1 MPQLVKGGKWL
12 FGWTVMSPRVR
23 YEFHHTPSMP
33 CCCISGS
40 SSQDGCRQRVWCER
54 AKNYRDKLHRS
65 RKFDRVDQPGAIT
78 MQNDVV
84 KMPLKGKRIGVF
96 GKGGAGKSTL
106 TVLLAQA
113 LRKRGYSVC
122 VLDAD
127 STNLGLFQIFE
138 ISQSPRPLMD
148 YFGGMVFSGGAVTC
162 PVDDPMPLAAAEIE
176 LKNLDPEYYA
186 KSPEGIILF
195 IAGKI
200 GDQGPGAGCDGPVAK
215 IARDFR
221 VYIQNELP
229 VTLVD
234 FKAGFEDTARGV
246 LTSLDSAIV
255 IVDPT
260 VASVEL
266 AANMKH
272 MVEQIKADV
281 LPATAHLESPE
292 LIAWANKIFI
302 EAYIEDV
309 WFVLNRVQ
317 SAEEEEYL
325 RQRLGEKGIEPVGV
339 IYQASSISLSWLK
352 GMPIRSDDA
361 LMEVQKI
368 LNRLENIAQVTR
380 ERG

>member
-1 MPQLVKGGKWL
+1 
-12 FGWTVMSPRVR
+12 
-23 YEFHHTPSMP
+23 
-33 CCCISGS
+33 
-40 SSQDGCRQRVWCER
+40 
-54 AKNYRDKLHRS
+54 
-65 RKFDRVDQPGAIT
+65 
-78 MQNDVV
+78 
-84 KMPLKGKRIGVF
+84 
-96 GKGGAGKSTL
+96 
-106 TVLLAQA
+106 VLLARA

-127 STNLGLFQIFE
+127 STNRGLFQIFE

-148 YFGGMVFSGGAVTC
+148 YFGGTVFNGGAVNC

-176 LKNLDPEYYA
+176 LKTLDTEYYA

-221 VYIQNELP
+221 IYIQDELP

-255 IVDPT
+255 VVDPT

-266 AANMKH
+266 ASNMKH

-292 LIAWANKIFI
+292 LIAWANKIFT
-302 EAYIEDV
+302 EAYIQDV
-309 WFVLNRVQ
+309 WFMLNRIQGV
-317 SAEEEEYL
+317 EEEEYL
-325 RQRLGEKGIEPVGV
+325 RERLEEKGIEPVGV
-339 IYQASSISLSWLK
+339 IYQTPSISLSWLK

-361 LMEVQKI
+361 MIEAQKV
-368 LNRLENIAQVTR
+368 LGRLENAELAAR

>member
-1 MPQLVKGGKWL
+1 
-12 FGWTVMSPRVR
+12 
-23 YEFHHTPSMP
+23 
-33 CCCISGS
+33 
-40 SSQDGCRQRVWCER
+40 
-54 AKNYRDKLHRS
+54 
-65 RKFDRVDQPGAIT
+65 
-78 MQNDVV
+78 MQIDTR
-84 KMPLKGKRIGVF
+84 KMPLNGKRIGVF
-96 GKGGAGKSTL
+96 GKGGAGKSTV
-106 TVLLAQA
+106 TVLLARA

-127 STNLGLFQIFE
+127 STNLGLFQIFG
-138 ISQSPRPLMD
+138 ISRSPRPLMD

-162 PVDDPMPLAAAEIE
+162 PVDDPLPLAAAEIE
-176 LKNLDPEYYA
+176 LATLRPEYYA

-195 IAGKI
+195 TAGKI
-200 GDQGPGAGCDGPVAK
+200 GDQGPGAGCDGPVTK
-215 IARDFR
+215 VARDFR
-221 VYIQNELP
+221 IYIQHESP

-246 LTSLDSAIV
+246 LTSLDFAIV

-281 LPATAHLESPE
+281 LPATAHLENPE

-302 EAYIEDV
+302 EACIEDV

-317 SAEEEEYL
+317 GAEEEEYL

-339 IYQASSISLSWLK
+339 IYQVPSISLCWLK

-361 LMEVQKI
+361 MMEIRKI
-368 LNRLENIAQVTR
+368 LDRLESAEPV
-380 ERG
+380 EGGAG

>member
-1 MPQLVKGGKWL
+1 
-12 FGWTVMSPRVR
+12 
-23 YEFHHTPSMP
+23 
-33 CCCISGS
+33 
-40 SSQDGCRQRVWCER
+40 
-54 AKNYRDKLHRS
+54 
-65 RKFDRVDQPGAIT
+65 
-78 MQNDVV
+78 MQNEME
-84 KMPLKGKRIGVF
+84 KMPMKGRRIGVF

-127 STNLGLFQIFE
+127 STNLGLFQIFD
-138 ISQSPRPLMD
+138 IPRSPRPLMD
-148 YFGGMVFSGGAVTC
+148 YFGGMVFSGGTVTC

-176 LKNLDPEYYA
+176 LETLHPEYYA
-186 KSPEGIILF
+186 RSPEGIILF

-221 VYIQNELP
+221 IYIQNELP

-246 LTSLDSAIV
+246 LTSLDSAILV
-255 IVDPT
+255 VDPT
-260 VASVEL
+260 VASVEF

-281 LPATAHLESPE
+281 LPATAHLENPE

-361 LMEVQKI
+361 LIEVQKI
-368 LNRLENIAQVTR
+368 LNKLENAEQVAR

>member
-1 MPQLVKGGKWL
+1 
-12 FGWTVMSPRVR
+12 
-23 YEFHHTPSMP
+23 
-33 CCCISGS
+33 
-40 SSQDGCRQRVWCER
+40 
-54 AKNYRDKLHRS
+54 
-65 RKFDRVDQPGAIT
+65 
-78 MQNDVV
+78 MQINMR

-96 GKGGAGKSTL
+96 GKGGAGKSTV

-127 STNLGLFQIFE
+127 STNIGLFQVFE

-162 PVDDPMPLAAAEIE
+162 PVDDPLPLAAAEIE
-176 LKNLDPEYYA
+176 LKNLDSEYYA
-186 KSPEGIILF
+186 KSPEGITLL

-221 VYIQNELP
+221 IYIQDELP
-229 VTLVD
+229 VTLLD

-246 LTSLDSAIV
+246 LTSLDSAILV
-255 IVDPT
+255 VDPT
-260 VASVEL
+260 IASVEL
-266 AANMKH
+266 AASMKH

-281 LPATAHLESPE
+281 LPATSHLESPE

-302 EAYIEDV
+302 EAHIEDIWV
-309 WFVLNRVQ
+309 LLNRVH
-317 SAEEEEYL
+317 SAAEEKYL

-339 IYQASSISLSWLK
+339 IYQNPSISFSWLK
-352 GMPIRSDDA
+352 GMPIR
-361 LMEVQKI
+361 LEEVPIAVEKV
-368 LNRLENIAQVTR
+368 LDRLENAEQPAG

>member
-1 MPQLVKGGKWL
+1 
-12 FGWTVMSPRVR
+12 
-23 YEFHHTPSMP
+23 
-33 CCCISGS
+33 
-40 SSQDGCRQRVWCER
+40 
-54 AKNYRDKLHRS
+54 
-65 RKFDRVDQPGAIT
+65 
-78 MQNDVV
+78 MQSDVG

-96 GKGGAGKSTL
+96 GKGGAGKSTV

-138 ISQSPRPLMD
+138 VPQSPRPLMD

-186 KSPEGIILF
+186 KSPDGIILF

-221 VYIQNELP
+221 IYIQGELP

-246 LTSLDSAIV
+246 LTSLDSAILV
-255 IVDPT
+255 VDPT

-281 LPATAHLESPE
+281 LPATAHLENPE
-292 LIAWANKIFI
+292 LIAWANKIFT
-302 EAYIEDV
+302 EAYIQDV
-309 WFVLNRVQ
+309 WFMLNRIQGV
-317 SAEEEEYL
+317 EEEEYL
-325 RQRLGEKGIEPVGV
+325 RERLEEKGIEPVGV
-339 IYQASSISLSWLK
+339 IYQTPSISLSWLK
-352 GMPIRSDDA
+352 GTPIRSDDA
-361 LMEVQKI
+361 LIEVQKV
-368 LNRLENIAQVTR
+368 LDSLENAEQVAR

>member
-1 MPQLVKGGKWL
+1 
-12 FGWTVMSPRVR
+12 
-23 YEFHHTPSMP
+23 
-33 CCCISGS
+33 
-40 SSQDGCRQRVWCER
+40 
-54 AKNYRDKLHRS
+54 
-65 RKFDRVDQPGAIT
+65 
-78 MQNDVV
+78 MQSDVG

-96 GKGGAGKSTL
+96 GKGGAGKSTV
-106 TVLLAQA
+106 TVLLARA

-138 ISQSPRPLMD
+138 VPQSPRPLMD

-176 LKNLDPEYYA
+176 LKTLDPEYYA
-186 KSPEGIILF
+186 KSPDGIILF

-221 VYIQNELP
+221 IYIQGELP

-246 LTSLDSAIV
+246 LTSLDSAILV
-255 IVDPT
+255 VDPT

-281 LPATAHLESPE
+281 LPATAHLENPE
-292 LIAWANKIFI
+292 LIAWANKIFT
-302 EAYIEDV
+302 EAYIQDV
-309 WFVLNRVQ
+309 WFVLNRIQ
-317 SAEEEEYL
+317 GAEEEEYL
-325 RQRLGEKGIEPVGV
+325 RERLGEKGIEPVGV
-339 IYQASSISLSWLK
+339 IYQTPSISLSWLK
-352 GMPIRSDDA
+352 GTPIRSDDA
-361 LMEVQKI
+361 LIEVQKV
-368 LNRLENIAQVTR
+368 LDSLENAEQVAR

>member
-1 MPQLVKGGKWL
+1 
-12 FGWTVMSPRVR
+12 
-23 YEFHHTPSMP
+23 
-33 CCCISGS
+33 
-40 SSQDGCRQRVWCER
+40 
-54 AKNYRDKLHRS
+54 
-65 RKFDRVDQPGAIT
+65 
-78 MQNDVV
+78 MQNDTG

-138 ISQSPRPLMD
+138 VPQSPRPLMD

-186 KSPEGIILF
+186 KSPDGIILF

-221 VYIQNELP
+221 IYIQGELP

-246 LTSLDSAIV
+246 LTSLDSAILV
-255 IVDPT
+255 VDPT

-266 AANMKH
+266 AANMNH
-272 MVEQIKADV
+272 MVEQIKADI

-292 LIAWANKIFI
+292 LIAWANKLFI
-302 EAYIEDV
+302 EAYIQDV

-317 SAEEEEYL
+317 DMEEEEYL
-325 RQRLGEKGIEPVGV
+325 RQRLEEKGIEPIGV
-339 IYQASSISLSWLK
+339 IYHSSSISLSWLK
-352 GMPIRSDDA
+352 GMPIRSDDT
-361 LMEVQKI
+361 LMEAQKI
-368 LNRLENIAQVTR
+368 LDRLENVERVAR

>member
-1 MPQLVKGGKWL
+1 
-12 FGWTVMSPRVR
+12 
-23 YEFHHTPSMP
+23 
-33 CCCISGS
+33 
-40 SSQDGCRQRVWCER
+40 
-54 AKNYRDKLHRS
+54 
-65 RKFDRVDQPGAIT
+65 
-78 MQNDVV
+78 MQNEME
-84 KMPLKGKRIGVF
+84 KMPMKGKRIGVF

-127 STNLGLFQIFE
+127 STNLGLFQIFD
-138 ISQSPRPLMD
+138 IPRSPRPLMD
-148 YFGGMVFSGGAVTC
+148 YFGGMVFSGGTVTC

-176 LKNLDPEYYA
+176 LETLHPEYYA
-186 KSPEGIILF
+186 RSPEGIILF

-221 VYIQNELP
+221 IYIQNELP

-246 LTSLDSAIV
+246 LTSLDSAILV
-255 IVDPT
+255 VDPT
-260 VASVEL
+260 VASVEF

-281 LPATAHLESPE
+281 LPATAHLENPE
-292 LIAWANKIFI
+292 LIAWANKIFT
-302 EAYIEDV
+302 EAYIQDV
-309 WFVLNRVQ
+309 WFVLNRIQ
-317 SAEEEEYL
+317 GAEEEEYL
-325 RQRLGEKGIEPVGV
+325 RERLGEKGIEPVGV
-339 IYQASSISLSWLK
+339 IYQIPSISLSWLQ
-352 GMPIRSDDA
+352 GTPIRSDDA
-361 LMEVQKI
+361 LMDVQKI
-368 LNRLENIAQVTR
+368 LDKLENTEKVAR

>member
-1 MPQLVKGGKWL
+1 
-12 FGWTVMSPRVR
+12 
-23 YEFHHTPSMP
+23 
-33 CCCISGS
+33 
-40 SSQDGCRQRVWCER
+40 
-54 AKNYRDKLHRS
+54 
-65 RKFDRVDQPGAIT
+65 
-78 MQNDVV
+78 MQSDTE
-84 KMPLKGKRIGVF
+84 KMPLQGKRIGVF
-96 GKGGAGKSTL
+96 GKGGAGKSTV

-138 ISQSPRPLMD
+138 VPQSPRPLMD

-176 LKNLDPEYYA
+176 LETLNPKYYA
-186 KSPEGIILF
+186 RNPEGIILL

-221 VYIQNELP
+221 IYIQDESP

-255 IVDPT
+255 VVDPT

-266 AANMKH
+266 TANMKH

-281 LPATAHLESPE
+281 LPATAHLENPE
-292 LIAWANKIFI
+292 LIAWANKLFI
-302 EAYIEDV
+302 EASIEDV
-309 WFVLNRVQ
+309 WFVLNRIQ
-317 SAEEEEYL
+317 GAEEEEYL
-325 RQRLGEKGIEPVGV
+325 RQRLEEKGIEPVGV
-339 IYQASSISLSWLK
+339 IYRAPSISLSWLK
-352 GMPIRSDDA
+352 GTPIRSDDA

-368 LNRLENIAQVTR
+368 LNRLENAEQVAR

>member
-1 MPQLVKGGKWL
+1 
-12 FGWTVMSPRVR
+12 
-23 YEFHHTPSMP
+23 
-33 CCCISGS
+33 
-40 SSQDGCRQRVWCER
+40 
-54 AKNYRDKLHRS
+54 
-65 RKFDRVDQPGAIT
+65 
-78 MQNDVV
+78 MQNEME
-84 KMPLKGKRIGVF
+84 KMPMKGRRIGVF

-127 STNLGLFQIFE
+127 STNLGLLQMFE
-138 ISQSPRPLMD
+138 VPQSPRPLMD

-176 LKNLDPEYYA
+176 LETLHPEYYA
-186 KSPEGIILF
+186 RSPEGIILF

-221 VYIQNELP
+221 IYIQNELP

-246 LTSLDSAIV
+246 LTSLDSAILV
-255 IVDPT
+255 VDPT
-260 VASVEL
+260 VASVEF

-281 LPATAHLESPE
+281 LPATAHLENPE
-292 LIAWANKIFI
+292 LIAWANKIFT
-302 EAYIEDV
+302 EAYIQDV
-309 WFVLNRVQ
+309 WFVLNRIQ
-317 SAEEEEYL
+317 GPEEEEYL
-325 RQRLGEKGIEPVGV
+325 RQRLREKGIEPVGV
-339 IYQASSISLSWLK
+339 IYQTPSISLAWLK
-352 GMPIRSDDA
+352 GLPIRSDDA
-361 LMEVQKI
+361 LMEAQEI
-368 LNRLENIAQVTR
+368 LTRLENAEQVTR

>member
-1 MPQLVKGGKWL
+1 
-12 FGWTVMSPRVR
+12 
-23 YEFHHTPSMP
+23 
-33 CCCISGS
+33 
-40 SSQDGCRQRVWCER
+40 
-54 AKNYRDKLHRS
+54 
-65 RKFDRVDQPGAIT
+65 
-78 MQNDVV
+78 MQNDAE

-96 GKGGAGKSTL
+96 GKGGAGKSTV

-127 STNLGLFQIFE
+127 STNLGLFQMFE
-138 ISQSPRPLMD
+138 VPRSPRPLMD

-176 LKNLDPEYYA
+176 LGTLHPEYYA
-186 KSPEGIILF
+186 RGPEGIILF

-221 VYIQNELP
+221 IYIQDELP

-255 IVDPT
+255 VVDPT

-281 LPATAHLESPE
+281 LPATAHLENPE

-302 EAYIEDV
+302 EAYIQDI

-317 SAEEEEYL
+317 GAEEEEYL
-325 RQRLGEKGIEPVGV
+325 RQRLEEKEIEPVGV
-339 IYQASSISLSWLK
+339 IYQSPSISLSWLK
-352 GMPIRSDDA
+352 GLPIRSEGA
-361 LMEVQKI
+361 LIEVQKI
-368 LNRLENIAQVTR
+368 LDRLENAGQVVR